1 LQDVYKKATGAVFK
15 PPNERLSFLTLR
27 TTLTILRWPSVL
39 QTTQKFNSIT
49 MTVPQRPWWKDG
61 VVYQIYPASFK
72 DSNGDGI
79 GDLNGIISELDY
91 IRSIGVDVIW
101 ICPMYDSPQ
110 VDMGYDIRDYEDVY
124 RPYGTVQDMERL
136 IAETHSRGMK
146 IILDLVVNHT
156 SDQHKWFQESRSSKD
171 NPKRDWYIWRPARYV
186 DGQRKA
192 PNNWVSNFTGSVWE
206 WDEHTQEYYLH
217 LFCPE
222 QPDLNWENPE
232 TRQAIYKSAMEFWLQ
247 RGVDGF
253 RVDTVNMYSKGEM
266 LDAPVTDP
274 GSEWQ
279 FAGYQYCNGPRMAE
293 FLNEMNQI
301 LEKYDA
307 MTVGECPHTRDMKRV
322 LEYVSAKEKQLNM
335 VFQFDVVDVGQ
346 GPYKFQTTPKN
357 WTLPDFKRAM
367 ARTQDLIRSPSD
379 GWTTVF
385 LENHDQSR
393 SISRFTS
400 DAPEH
405 RVAGGKMLALM
416 MAALSGTLFIYQG
429 QEIGMTNFPL
439 TWDMSEYKDVDSSN
453 YYKMVAAR
461 TNNDPKALEDAHVS
475 LQHLARDHARVP
487 MSWSTAPHNG
497 FSPPDATAKPWMRP
511 LEDADVCNATQQ
523 QSDKNSVLAFWKRM
537 LQVRKQHNDL
547 LVHGQYDD
555 LDLESK
561 DFFVFS
567 KTWNEKKAVCICNFT
582 DKKKDLVFPESVMG
596 KKMDLLVSSVDD
608 CEEKKLAAFEG
619 RIYLLA

>member
-1 LQDVYKKATGAVFK
+1 
-15 PPNERLSFLTLR
+15 
-27 TTLTILRWPSVL
+27 
-39 QTTQKFNSIT
+39 

-136 IAETHSRGMK
+136 IAETHARGMK

-156 SDQHKWFQESRSSKD
+156 SDQHKWFLESRSSQD

-186 DGQRKA
+186 DGERKP

-206 WDEHTQEYYLH
+206 WDQHTQEYYLH

-222 QPDLNWENPE
+222 QPDLNWENAE
-232 TRQAIYKSAMEFWLQ
+232 TRRAIYKSAMEFWLK

-274 GSEWQ
+274 GTEWQ

-293 FLNEMNQI
+293 FLAEMNQI
-301 LEKYDA
+301 LNKYNA
-307 MTVGECPHTRDMKRV
+307 MTVGECPNTPDMKRV
-322 LEYVSAKEKQLNM
+322 QEYVSAREKQLNM

-357 WTLPDFKRAM
+357 YTLPQFKGAI
-367 ARTQDLIRSPSD
+367 ARTQALIRAPSD

-393 SISRFTS
+393 SITRFTS
-400 DAPEH
+400 DAPQH

-429 QEIGMTNFPL
+429 QEIGMTNFPE
-439 TWDMSEYKDVDSSN
+439 TWEMSEYKDVDSSN

-461 TNNDPKALEDAHVS
+461 TKHDPDALEAAHKS

-487 MSWSTAPHNG
+487 MSWSTAPYNG
-497 FSPPDATAKPWMRP
+497 FSPPEATAQPWMRP
-511 LEDADVCNATQQ
+511 LEDAAVCNAKQQ
-523 QSDKNSVLAFWKRM
+523 QSDKASVLTFWKHM
-537 LQVRKQHNDL
+537 LQLRKQYNDL

-555 LDLESK
+555 LDVENEHI
-561 DFFVFS
+561 FVFS
-567 KTWNEKKAVCICNFT
+567 KTWQGKTALCVCNFT
-582 DKKKDLVFPESVMG
+582 DRVQSLEFLEALRNEEME
-596 KKMDLLVSSVDD
+596 LLVSSVDARV
-608 CEEKKLAAFEG
+608 EHELAAYEG
-619 RIYLLA
+619 RIYLPAHVEASNIK

>member
-1 LQDVYKKATGAVFK
+1 
-15 PPNERLSFLTLR
+15 
-27 TTLTILRWPSVL
+27 
-39 QTTQKFNSIT
+39 
-49 MTVPQRPWWKDG
+49 M
-61 VVYQIYPASFK
+61 VYQIYPASFK

-101 ICPMYDSPQ
+101 VCPMYDSPQ
-110 VDMGYDIRDYEDVY
+110 VDMGYDVRDYEDVY
-124 RPYGTVQDMERL
+124 APYGTVQDMERL
-136 IAETHSRGMK
+136 VAETHARGMR
-146 IILDLVVNHT
+146 IILDLVINHT

-186 DGQRKA
+186 NGERKP
-192 PNNWVSNFTGSVWE
+192 PNNWVSNFTGSVWQ
-206 WDEHTQEYYLH
+206 WDEQTQEYYLH

-232 TRQAIYKSAMEFWLQ
+232 TRQAIYASAMEFWLE

-253 RVDTVNMYSKGEM
+253 RVDTVNMYSKGDM
-266 LDAPVTDP
+266 LDAPVVDP
-274 GSEWQ
+274 DSEWQ
-279 FAGYQYCNGPRMAE
+279 PAGLQYCNGPRMAE
-293 FLNEMNQI
+293 FLSEMNTI

-307 MTVGECPHTRDMKRV
+307 MTVGECPNTPDMKRV
-322 LEYVSAKEKQLNM
+322 LQYVSAKEKQLNM

-357 WTLPDFKRAM
+357 YALPEFKRAIT
-367 ARTQDLIRSPSD
+367 RTQDLIRSPSD

-393 SISRFTS
+393 SITRFTS
-400 DAPEH
+400 DSPEH

-429 QEIGMTNFPL
+429 QEIGMTNFPES
-439 TWDMSEYKDVDSSN
+439 WDMSEYKDVDSSN

-461 TNNDPKALEDAHVS
+461 TQNDPTALEAAHKS
-475 LQHLARDHARVP
+475 LQHLARDHSRVP

-497 FSPPDATAKPWMRP
+497 FSPANATAEPWMRP
-511 LEDADVCNATQQ
+511 LEDAAVCNAKQQ
-523 QSDKNSVLAFWKRM
+523 QSDKTSVLAFWKRV
-537 LQVRKQHNDL
+537 LQVRKRYNDL

-555 LDLESK
+555 LDVENP
-561 DFFVFS
+561 DIFVFS
-567 KTWNEKKAVCICNFT
+567 KSWKDKRAVAICNFT
-582 DKKKDLVFPESVMG
+582 DKPQVLQFPQQVRNEKK
-596 KKMDLLVSSVDD
+596 DLLVSSVDAPI
-608 CEEKKLAAFEG
+608 EEELAAFEG
-619 RIYLLA
+619 RVYLIV